1 MDVAYEILLAQLS
14 NSLTFIVLFPQNN
27 EAFYSIRREEF
38 KPKITMNSVITPI
51 EKNRKENRV
60 NLLLTLVKCTS
71 FSTISAYDNK
81 FWKICVKE

>member
-38 KPKITMNSVITPI
+38 KPKITMNSVITHI

-60 NLLLTLVKCTS
+60 NLLLKLVKCTS